1 MIYDELD
8 AKTEEAAAI
17 YKDFI
22 DQLIKPKAV
31 QPPTANSLLADR
43 VKRIA
48 TDLYLS
54 GDEYG
59 ANVLYEAAEAI
70 RGIE

>member
-1 MIYDELD
+1 MIYEELNP
-8 AKTEEAAAI
+8 KTVEA
-17 YKDFI
+17 YKGFF
-22 DQLIKPKAV
+22 DQLMQPKAV
-31 QPPTANSLLADR
+31 QPPTANGLLADR

-70 RGIE
+70 RGMA